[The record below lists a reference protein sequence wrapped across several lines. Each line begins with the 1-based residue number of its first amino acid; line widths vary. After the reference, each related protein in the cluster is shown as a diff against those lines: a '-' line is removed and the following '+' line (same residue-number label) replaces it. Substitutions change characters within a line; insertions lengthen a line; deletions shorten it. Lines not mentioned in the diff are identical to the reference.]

1 MPMKAILP
9 ALAAALVL
17 SGAAIASADDL
28 RLDDAWEDAVG
39 DQENVLT
46 EAQFATLNNLAFQAA
61 VPKVCDGYALDDA
74 KFAQAMSEAAV
85 PPSADLTPEQ
95 MKEWETAVL
104 IRFGT
109 TYGLFLAEGNSG
121 KEAFCASAAELRDNA
136 EVPHYWK

>member
-1 MPMKAILP
+1 MPMKSILP
-9 ALAAALVL
+9 ALGAALVL
-17 SGAAIASADDL
+17 GGVAAADDL

-39 DQENVLT
+39 DQENILT

-61 VPKVCDGYALDDA
+61 VPKVCENYALDDA
-74 KFAQAMSEAAV
+74 KFAQALSEAAV
-85 PPSADLTPEQ
+85 PAAADLTPEQ

-121 KEAFCASAAELRDNA
+121 KEAFCASAEELRNNA

>member
-1 MPMKAILP
+1 MHMKAILP

-17 SGAAIASADDL
+17 AGAAVASADDL
-28 RLDDAWEDAVG
+28 RLDDAWDDAVG

-61 VPKVCDGYALDDA
+61 VPKVCDHYALDDA
-74 KFAQAMSEAAV
+74 KFSQALSEAAT

-95 MKEWETAVL
+95 MKDWETAVL

-109 TYGLFLAEGNSG
+109 TYGLFLAEGNAG
-121 KEAFCASAAELRDNA
+121 KEAFCASAEELRGSA

>member
-1 MPMKAILP
+1 MHRKAILP
-9 ALAAALVL
+9 ALAAVFVL

-39 DQENVLT
+39 DQENILT

-109 TYGLFLAEGNSG
+109 TYGLFLAEGNAG
-121 KEAFCASAAELRDNA
+121 KEAFCASAAELRNNT

>member
-1 MPMKAILP
+1 MHRKAILP
-9 ALAAALVL
+9 ALAAVL
-17 SGAAIASADDL
+17 MLGGAARADDL

-61 VPKVCDGYALDDA
+61 VPKICDGYALDDA
-74 KFAQAMSEAAV
+74 KFAQAMGEAVA
-85 PPSADLTPEQ
+85 PPSADLSPEQ

-109 TYGLFLAEGNSG
+109 TYGLFLAEGNAG
-121 KEAFCASAAELRDNA
+121 REEFCASAAELRDNA
-136 EVPHYWK
+136 EAPHYWK